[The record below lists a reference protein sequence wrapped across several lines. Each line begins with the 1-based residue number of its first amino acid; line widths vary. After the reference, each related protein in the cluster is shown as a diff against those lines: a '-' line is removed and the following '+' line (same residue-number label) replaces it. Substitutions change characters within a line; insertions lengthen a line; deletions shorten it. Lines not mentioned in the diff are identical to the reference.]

1 MAKPK
6 FIYKMA
12 SYLPHGASLVAQTV
26 KNLPANAGEVSLISG
41 LERSPEEGHNN
52 PLQFSCLEN
61 PMDGG
66 AW

>member
-26 KNLPANAGEVSLISG
+26 KNLPASVGDIRDMGSNPELGGSSRGEHG
-41 LERSPEEGHNN
+41 N
-52 PLQFSCLEN
+52 PLQL
-61 PMDGG
+61 P
-66 AW
+66 